1 MSRRSPE
8 LFNVPDDSTL
18 DQAASPPPCKND
30 PDLFFPTSYANKRRI
45 GAAAGICSQCP
56 IRKGC
61 LELALTLQSKGS
73 LDGIWAGTTPQER
86 GNILRKAGRQASFKN
101 IAEGYFRQ

>member
-18 DQAASPPPCKND
+18 DQAASPPPCEND

-56 IRKGC
+56 IREGC
-61 LELALTLQSKGS
+61 LELALTLQSKSS
-73 LDGIWAGTTPQER
+73 LDGIWAGTTPKER
-86 GNILRKAGRQASFKN
+86 AELLGGAAKQASFKS
-101 IAEGYFRQ
+101 IAEKYFRQ